1 MQERNTVNGE
11 ERTMKARDI
20 MTAHPSVITPTDTVT
35 RAAQMML
42 ERNVGML
49 PVIENLVSRRLKG
62 VLTDRDIVV
71 RCVAAGHES
80 GCLVR
85 DHMTTRDLCWVVLD
99 EPVNNAVIRMKQ
111 HRVRRLCVVSE
122 SGALVGVIT
131 LADLATRLKPGHVK
145 TVTELERQEP
155 VLAAFAH

>member
-1 MQERNTVNGE
+1 
-11 ERTMKARDI
+11 MKARDI
-20 MTAHPSVITPTDTVT
+20 MTAHPSVITPTDTII

-49 PVIENLVSRRLKG
+49 PVIEDLVSRRLKG

-71 RCVAAGHES
+71 RCVAARHES

-85 DHMTTRDLCWVVLD
+85 DHMTSRDLCWVVLD
-99 EPVNNAVIRMKQ
+99 EPVNNAIIRMKQ

-122 SGALVGVIT
+122 SGGLVGVIT
-131 LADLATRLKPGHVK
+131 LADLATRLKPGDAK
-145 TVTELERQEP
+145 TVTELERRDS
-155 VLAAFAH
+155 LLSTFAN